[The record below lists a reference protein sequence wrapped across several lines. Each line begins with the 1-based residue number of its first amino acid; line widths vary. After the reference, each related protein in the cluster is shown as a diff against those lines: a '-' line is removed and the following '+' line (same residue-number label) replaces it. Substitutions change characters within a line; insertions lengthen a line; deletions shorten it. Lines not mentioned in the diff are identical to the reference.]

1 MYSAIQSIHNLTNS
15 RALAAAL
22 LFVASAVP
30 ILSGCAGIASRA
42 WRRMTLL
49 ALGLSGTAITVLA
62 NLGLLSSLLLGGSVK
77 REAGG
82 VASVILLTLVAVVI
96 PFAVVR
102 LAVERRGW
110 IVYGG
115 LALLFL
121 DLLVNA
127 SLLGWSISS
136 LSMQTVVTSIDVVAA
151 VALPV
156 VLVQRRSLQLD
167 RLAISLAI
175 SLPVAA
181 YLMIGISLAVG
192 FRGHF

>member
-1 MYSAIQSIHNLTNS
+1 MYSAIQGIHNLASS
-15 RALAAAL
+15 RLLGAAV
-22 LFVASAVP
+22 LFVASVVP
-30 ILSGCAGIASRA
+30 ILSGCAGIVARP
-42 WRRMTLL
+42 WRRMTLI
-49 ALGLSGTAITVLA
+49 ACALSGAAIAALA
-62 NLGLLSSLLLGGSVK
+62 NLGLLSSLLLGGSVT

-82 VASVILLTLVAVVI
+82 VISVILVTLIAVVI

-110 IVYGG
+110 FVYGS

-136 LSMQTVVTSIDVVAA
+136 LSVQTVVTSIDVVAA
-151 VALPV
+151 AALPV
-156 VLVQRRSLQLD
+156 VFVFRRSLQLG

-175 SLPVAA
+175 SLPVAV
-181 YLMIGISLAVG
+181 YLMVGISLAVG
-192 FRGHF
+192 VRGHM